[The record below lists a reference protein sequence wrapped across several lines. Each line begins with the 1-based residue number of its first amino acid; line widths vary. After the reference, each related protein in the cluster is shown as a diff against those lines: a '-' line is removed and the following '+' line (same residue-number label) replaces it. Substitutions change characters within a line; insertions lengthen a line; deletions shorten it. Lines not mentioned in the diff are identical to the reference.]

1 MKVSQSILTLFEHK
15 AVVKITEDRKLCDDE
30 LNRGIF
36 YIKKGAIK
44 IFKKVDKK
52 DYILWIGLEGDVIGL
67 DQVLLDELD
76 DKTYLALKHS
86 EIIFVPLQEIK
97 SEIDVNKKL
106 FSDLLHSMSDF
117 SDQLEQRIVNINQ
130 KSVITNFA
138 ALLFNLSKLK
148 VNEIVPKIITTK
160 DIANLIGTSTNY
172 VYKTIQKMEDKSIIS
187 FKERRLKIINRELL
201 RKLATEGAPD

>member
-1 MKVSQSILTLFEHK
+1 MKVSQSILTLFEHR

>member
-1 MKVSQSILTLFEHK
+1 M
-15 AVVKITEDRKLCDDE
+15 VKITEDRKLCDDE

>member
-1 MKVSQSILTLFEHK
+1 M
-15 AVVKITEDRKLCDDE
+15 VKITEDRKLCDDE

-130 KSVITNFA
+130 QSVITNFS
-138 ALLFNLSKLK
+138 ALLSLTS
-148 VNEIVPKIITTK
+148 VN
-160 DIANLIGTSTNY
+160 
-172 VYKTIQKMEDKSIIS
+172 
-187 FKERRLKIINRELL
+187 
-201 RKLATEGAPD
+201 